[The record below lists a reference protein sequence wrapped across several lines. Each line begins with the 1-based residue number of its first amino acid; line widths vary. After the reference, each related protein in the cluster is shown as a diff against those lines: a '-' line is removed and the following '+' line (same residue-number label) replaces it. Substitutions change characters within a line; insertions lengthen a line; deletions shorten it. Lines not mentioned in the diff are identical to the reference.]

1 MKQEVSGVEYNYEK
15 VAQSLRLMYVG
26 NIIIIASI
34 LCTILAWIIPP
45 LVFLVSMAVLG
56 GTVISLVGLVKLRNE
71 HQAYRNAVIT
81 LVIVFV
87 VGLFANDETIFGAL
101 MSMAQDICNL
111 LMTYFVIK
119 GTNAVL
125 QSKGAAGQMELG
137 KKAWRWQFISFGA
150 AFLSGGITLLCLLRS
165 GSLLDSPSLILPLIS
180 VFASLAISLV
190 ALVYYLRY
198 LKQSSEFLI

>member
-1 MKQEVSGVEYNYEK
+1 MEYNYEK

-45 LVFLVSMAVLG
+45 LVFLVAMAVLG

-150 AFLSGGITLLCLLRS
+150 AFLSGGITLLCLLLS

>member
-1 MKQEVSGVEYNYEK
+1 MKQEASGVEYNYEK

-26 NIIIIASI
+26 NMIIIASI

-45 LVFLVSMAVLG
+45 LIFLVSMAVLG

-137 KKAWRWQFISFGA
+137 KKAWRWQLISFGA
-150 AFLSGGITLLCLLRS
+150 AFLSGGITLLCLLLS

>member
-1 MKQEVSGVEYNYEK
+1 MEYNYEK

-26 NIIIIASI
+26 NMIIIASI

-150 AFLSGGITLLCLLRS
+150 AFLSGGITLLCLLLS

>member
-1 MKQEVSGVEYNYEK
+1 
-15 VAQSLRLMYVG
+15 
-26 NIIIIASI
+26 
-34 LCTILAWIIPP
+34 
-45 LVFLVSMAVLG
+45 
-56 GTVISLVGLVKLRNE
+56 
-71 HQAYRNAVIT
+71 
-81 LVIVFV
+81 
-87 VGLFANDETIFGAL
+87 

-150 AFLSGGITLLCLLRS
+150 AFLSGGITLLCLLLS

>member
-1 MKQEVSGVEYNYEK
+1 MEYNYEK

-45 LVFLVSMAVLG
+45 LVFLVAMAVLG
-56 GTVISLVGLVKLRNE
+56 GTVISLVGLVKLRSE

-87 VGLFANDETIFGAL
+87 VGLFANDKTIFGAL

-137 KKAWRWQFISFGA
+137 KKAWRWQLISFGA
-150 AFLSGGITLLCLLRS
+150 AFLSGGITLLCLLLS

>member
-1 MKQEVSGVEYNYEK
+1 MEYNYEK

-56 GTVISLVGLVKLRNE
+56 GTVISLVGLVKLRSE
-71 HQAYRNAVIT
+71 HRAYRNAVIT

-125 QSKGAAGQMELG
+125 QSRGAAGQMELG
-137 KKAWRWQFISFGA
+137 KRAWRWQLISFGA
-150 AFLSGGITLLCLLRS
+150 AFLSGGITLLCLLLS
-165 GSLLDSPSLILPLIS
+165 GSLLDSPSLIFPLIS

>member
-1 MKQEVSGVEYNYEK
+1 MEYNYEK

-26 NIIIIASI
+26 NMIIIASI

-45 LVFLVSMAVLG
+45 LIFLVSMAVLG

-137 KKAWRWQFISFGA
+137 KKAWRWQLISFGA
-150 AFLSGGITLLCLLRS
+150 AFLSGGITLLCLLLS
-165 GSLLDSPSLILPLIS
+165 GSLLDSPSLILPLVS

>member
-1 MKQEVSGVEYNYEK
+1 MEYNYEK

-26 NIIIIASI
+26 NMIIIASI

-45 LVFLVSMAVLG
+45 LVFLVAMAVLG

-150 AFLSGGITLLCLLRS
+150 AFLSGGITLLCLLLS

>member
-1 MKQEVSGVEYNYEK
+1 MEYNYEK

-26 NIIIIASI
+26 NMIIIASI

-45 LVFLVSMAVLG
+45 LIFLVSMAVLG
-56 GTVISLVGLVKLRNE
+56 GTVISLVGLVKLRSE
-71 HQAYRNAVIT
+71 HRAYRNAVIT

-150 AFLSGGITLLCLLRS
+150 AFLSGGITLLCLLLS

>member
-1 MKQEVSGVEYNYEK
+1 MEYNYEK

-26 NIIIIASI
+26 NMIIIASI

-45 LVFLVSMAVLG
+45 LIFLVSMAVLG

-125 QSKGAAGQMELG
+125 QSRGAAGQMELG
-137 KKAWRWQFISFGA
+137 KKAWRWQLISFGA
-150 AFLSGGITLLCLLRS
+150 AFLSGGITLLCLLLS

>member
-1 MKQEVSGVEYNYEK
+1 MEYNYEK

-26 NIIIIASI
+26 NMIIIASI

-45 LVFLVSMAVLG
+45 LIFLVSMAVLG
-56 GTVISLVGLVKLRNE
+56 GTVISLVGLVKLRSE
-71 HQAYRNAVIT
+71 HRAYRNAVIT

-137 KKAWRWQFISFGA
+137 KKAWRWQLISFGA
-150 AFLSGGITLLCLLRS
+150 AFLSGGVTLLCLLLS

>member
-1 MKQEVSGVEYNYEK
+1 MEYNYEK

-26 NIIIIASI
+26 TIIIIASI

-45 LVFLVSMAVLG
+45 LVFLVAMAVLG

-137 KKAWRWQFISFGA
+137 KKAWRWQLISFGA
-150 AFLSGGITLLCLLRS
+150 AFLSGGITLLCLLLS

>member
-1 MKQEVSGVEYNYEK
+1 MEYNYEK

-137 KKAWRWQFISFGA
+137 KKAWRWQLISFGA
-150 AFLSGGITLLCLLRS
+150 AFLSGGITLLCLLLS

>member
-1 MKQEVSGVEYNYEK
+1 MEYNYEK

-56 GTVISLVGLVKLRNE
+56 GTVISLVGLVKLRSE
-71 HQAYRNAVIT
+71 HRAYRNAVIT

-125 QSKGAAGQMELG
+125 QSRGAAGQMELG
-137 KKAWRWQFISFGA
+137 KRAWRWQLISFGA
-150 AFLSGGITLLCLLRS
+150 AFLSGGITLLCLLLS

-198 LKQSSEFLI
+198 LTQSSEFLI

>member
-1 MKQEVSGVEYNYEK
+1 MEYNYEK

-56 GTVISLVGLVKLRNE
+56 GTVFSLVGLVKLRSE

>member
-1 MKQEVSGVEYNYEK
+1 MEYNYEK

-45 LVFLVSMAVLG
+45 LVFLVAMAVLG
-56 GTVISLVGLVKLRNE
+56 GTVISLVGLVKLRSE
-71 HQAYRNAVIT
+71 HRAYRNAVIT

-137 KKAWRWQFISFGA
+137 KRAWRWQLISFGA
-150 AFLSGGITLLCLLRS
+150 AFLSGGITLLCLLLS

>member
-45 LVFLVSMAVLG
+45 LVFLVAMAVLG

-125 QSKGAAGQMELG
+125 QSRGAAGQMELG
-137 KKAWRWQFISFGA
+137 KKAWRWQLISFGA
-150 AFLSGGITLLCLLRS
+150 AFLSGGITLLCLLLS

>member
-1 MKQEVSGVEYNYEK
+1 MEYNYEK

-56 GTVISLVGLVKLRNE
+56 GTVISLVGLVKLRSE

-150 AFLSGGITLLCLLRS
+150 AFLSGGITLLCLLLS

>member
-1 MKQEVSGVEYNYEK
+1 MEYNYEK

-45 LVFLVSMAVLG
+45 LVFLVAMAVLG
-56 GTVISLVGLVKLRNE
+56 GTVISLVGLVKLRSE
-71 HQAYRNAVIT
+71 HRAYRNAVIT

-125 QSKGAAGQMELG
+125 QSRGAAGQMELG
-137 KKAWRWQFISFGA
+137 KRAWRWQLISFGA
-150 AFLSGGITLLCLLRS
+150 AFLSGGITLLCLLLS

>member
-1 MKQEVSGVEYNYEK
+1 MEYNYEK

-125 QSKGAAGQMELG
+125 QSRGAAGQMELG
-137 KKAWRWQFISFGA
+137 KRAWRWQLISFGA
-150 AFLSGGITLLCLLRS
+150 AFLSGGITLLCLLLS

>member
-1 MKQEVSGVEYNYEK
+1 MEYNYEK
-15 VAQSLRLMYVG
+15 VVQSLRLMYVG

-56 GTVISLVGLVKLRNE
+56 GTVISLVGLVKLRSE
-71 HQAYRNAVIT
+71 HRAYRNAVIT

-125 QSKGAAGQMELG
+125 QSRGAAGQMELG
-137 KKAWRWQFISFGA
+137 KRAWRWQLISFGA
-150 AFLSGGITLLCLLRS
+150 AFLSGGITLLCLLLS

>member
-1 MKQEVSGVEYNYEK
+1 MEYNYEK

-26 NIIIIASI
+26 NMIIIASI

-45 LVFLVSMAVLG
+45 LIFLVSMAVLG
-56 GTVISLVGLVKLRNE
+56 GTVISLVGLVKLRSE
-71 HQAYRNAVIT
+71 HRAYRNAVIT

-125 QSKGAAGQMELG
+125 QSRGAAGQMELG
-137 KKAWRWQFISFGA
+137 KRAWRWQLISFGA
-150 AFLSGGITLLCLLRS
+150 AFLSGGITLLCLLLS
-165 GSLLDSPSLILPLIS
+165 GSLLDSTSLILPLIS

>member
-1 MKQEVSGVEYNYEK
+1 MEYNYEK

-26 NIIIIASI
+26 NMIIIASI

-56 GTVISLVGLVKLRNE
+56 GTVISLVGLVKLRSE

-137 KKAWRWQFISFGA
+137 KKAWRWQLISFGA

>member
-1 MKQEVSGVEYNYEK
+1 MEYNYEK

-56 GTVISLVGLVKLRNE
+56 GTVISLVGLVKLRSE
-71 HQAYRNAVIT
+71 HRAYRNAVIT

-150 AFLSGGITLLCLLRS
+150 AFLSGGITLLCLLLS

>member
-45 LVFLVSMAVLG
+45 LIFLVSMAVLG
-56 GTVISLVGLVKLRNE
+56 GTVISLVGLVKLRSE

-137 KKAWRWQFISFGA
+137 KKAWRWQLISFGA
-150 AFLSGGITLLCLLRS
+150 AFLSGGITLLCLLLS

>member
-1 MKQEVSGVEYNYEK
+1 MEYTYEK
-15 VAQSLRLMYVG
+15 VAQSLGLMYVG
-26 NIIIIASI
+26 KIIIIARI
-34 LCTILAWIIPP
+34 LSTILAWFIPP
-45 LVFLVSMAVLG
+45 LVFLVAMAVLG

-71 HQAYRNAVIT
+71 HQAYRNAGIT

-150 AFLSGGITLLCLLRS
+150 AFLSGGITLLCLLLS

>member
-111 LMTYFVIK
+111 LITYFVIK

-150 AFLSGGITLLCLLRS
+150 AFLSGGITLLCLLLS
-165 GSLLDSPSLILPLIS
+165 GSLLDFPSLILPLIS

>member
-1 MKQEVSGVEYNYEK
+1 MEYNYEK

-45 LVFLVSMAVLG
+45 LVFLVAMAVLG

-137 KKAWRWQFISFGA
+137 KKAWRWQLISFGA
-150 AFLSGGITLLCLLRS
+150 AFLSGGITLLCLLLS

>member
-1 MKQEVSGVEYNYEK
+1 MEYNYEK

-26 NIIIIASI
+26 NMIIIASI

-45 LVFLVSMAVLG
+45 LIFLVSMAVLG
-56 GTVISLVGLVKLRNE
+56 GAVISLVGLVKLRNE

-125 QSKGAAGQMELG
+125 QSRGAAGQMELG
-137 KKAWRWQFISFGA
+137 KKAWRWQLISFGA
-150 AFLSGGITLLCLLRS
+150 AFLSGGITLLCLLLS

>member
-1 MKQEVSGVEYNYEK
+1 MEYNYEK

-26 NIIIIASI
+26 NMIIIASI

-45 LVFLVSMAVLG
+45 LIFLVSMAVLG
-56 GTVISLVGLVKLRNE
+56 GTVISLVGLVKLRSE

-137 KKAWRWQFISFGA
+137 KKAWRWQLISFGA
-150 AFLSGGITLLCLLRS
+150 AFLSGGITLLCLLLS

>member
-1 MKQEVSGVEYNYEK
+1 MEYNYEK

-56 GTVISLVGLVKLRNE
+56 GTVISLVGLVKLRSE
-71 HQAYRNAVIT
+71 HRAYRNAVIT

-125 QSKGAAGQMELG
+125 QSRGAAGQMELG
-137 KKAWRWQFISFGA
+137 KRAWRWQLISFGA
-150 AFLSGGITLLCLLRS
+150 AFLSGGITLLCLLLS

>member
-1 MKQEVSGVEYNYEK
+1 MEYNYEK

-45 LVFLVSMAVLG
+45 LVFLVAMAVLG

-125 QSKGAAGQMELG
+125 QSRGAAGQMELG
-137 KKAWRWQFISFGA
+137 KRAWRWQLISFGA
-150 AFLSGGITLLCLLRS
+150 AFLSGGITLLCLLLS

>member
-1 MKQEVSGVEYNYEK
+1 MEYNYEK

-26 NIIIIASI
+26 NIIIIASM

-56 GTVISLVGLVKLRNE
+56 GTVISLVGLVKLRSE
-71 HQAYRNAVIT
+71 HRAYRNAVIT

-125 QSKGAAGQMELG
+125 QSRGAAGQMELG
-137 KKAWRWQFISFGA
+137 KRAWRWQLISFGA
-150 AFLSGGITLLCLLRS
+150 AFLSGGITLLCLLLS

>member
-1 MKQEVSGVEYNYEK
+1 MEYNYEK

-26 NIIIIASI
+26 NMIIIASI

-45 LVFLVSMAVLG
+45 LIFLVSMAVLG

-150 AFLSGGITLLCLLRS
+150 AFLSGGITLLCLLLS
-165 GSLLDSPSLILPLIS
+165 GSLLDSPSLILPLVS

>member
-111 LMTYFVIK
+111 LMTYFVIRGPK
-119 GTNAVL
+119 P
-125 QSKGAAGQMELG
+125 
-137 KKAWRWQFISFGA
+137 F
-150 AFLSGGITLLCLLRS
+150 
-165 GSLLDSPSLILPLIS
+165 
-180 VFASLAISLV
+180 
-190 ALVYYLRY
+190 
-198 LKQSSEFLI
+198 

>member
-45 LVFLVSMAVLG
+45 LIFLVSMAVLG
-56 GTVISLVGLVKLRNE
+56 GTVISLVGLVKLRSE

-125 QSKGAAGQMELG
+125 QSRGAAGQMELG
-137 KKAWRWQFISFGA
+137 KKAWRWQLISFGA
-150 AFLSGGITLLCLLRS
+150 AFLSGGITLLCLLLS

>member
-1 MKQEVSGVEYNYEK
+1 MEYNYEK

-56 GTVISLVGLVKLRNE
+56 GTVISLVGLVKLRSE

-137 KKAWRWQFISFGA
+137 KKAWRWQLISFGA
-150 AFLSGGITLLCLLRS
+150 AFLSGGITLLCLLLS

>member
-1 MKQEVSGVEYNYEK
+1 MEYNYEK

-26 NIIIIASI
+26 NMIIIASI

-45 LVFLVSMAVLG
+45 LIFLVSMAVLG
-56 GTVISLVGLVKLRNE
+56 GTVISLVGLVKLRSE
-71 HQAYRNAVIT
+71 HRAYRNAVIT

-119 GTNAVL
+119 GTMRFYSQGALPARWSWEKRHGDGSSFPLGQRSCPGGLRCCACCFLAV
-125 QSKGAAGQMELG
+125 S
-137 KKAWRWQFISFGA
+137 WI
-150 AFLSGGITLLCLLRS
+150 LRH
-165 GSLLDSPSLILPLIS
+165 
-180 VFASLAISLV
+180 
-190 ALVYYLRY
+190 
-198 LKQSSEFLI
+198 SSCP

>member
-1 MKQEVSGVEYNYEK
+1 M
-15 VAQSLRLMYVG
+15 
-26 NIIIIASI
+26 
-34 LCTILAWIIPP
+34 
-45 LVFLVSMAVLG
+45 
-56 GTVISLVGLVKLRNE
+56 GLVKLRSE
-71 HQAYRNAVIT
+71 HRAYRNAVIT

-125 QSKGAAGQMELG
+125 QSRGAAGQMELG
-137 KKAWRWQFISFGA
+137 KKAWRWQLISFGA
-150 AFLSGGITLLCLLRS
+150 AFLSGGITLLCLLLS